1 MTTMHR
7 TNLQEDIVKA
17 LIESK
22 AINFEAAGSVI
33 AKYGAA
39 AALEGSGLY
48 VNINHRVMDAC
59 IPVFNPG
66 VLNVERFEE

>member
-22 AINFEAAGSVI
+22 VPAVQHIEQFEQSV
-33 AKYGAA
+33 
-39 AALEGSGLY
+39 
-48 VNINHRVMDAC
+48 
-59 IPVFNPG
+59 
-66 VLNVERFEE
+66 